1 MSRSA
6 SVLPRVS
13 VLIGLRS
20 GTYAAALGG
29 LAGAGVIALLS
40 IAPLPTWSAGVPGW
54 IEFLN
59 QRVGPVWMAM
69 LAVALR
75 VAWLNGR
82 ALQSRNGSH
91 PGVRPVRPELQQLA
105 PVFAALGLCGTVW
118 GLAGAF
124 ASLDTSEFMS
134 RLPRLLAGL
143 GAAMTSTLVGLS
155 LQIGTLLL
163 AAYNPC
169 WSRAVVR
176 MQSGEKVF
184 ALDGVA
190 LGSGEEGRARLL
202 DSLRAR
208 APEALR
214 LVLDRGLPQRVRD
227 GLAADLWEQ
236 LSAGVP
242 LKTERL

>member
-1 MSRSA
+1 
-6 SVLPRVS
+6 
-13 VLIGLRS
+13 
-20 GTYAAALGG
+20 
-29 LAGAGVIALLS
+29 
-40 IAPLPTWSAGVPGW
+40 
-54 IEFLN
+54 
-59 QRVGPVWMAM
+59 M
-69 LAVALR
+69 LAVAVR
-75 VAWLNGR
+75 VVWLNGR
-82 ALQSRNGSH
+82 ALQSRNGANS
-91 PGVRPVRPELQQLA
+91 GTLSRPVRAELQQLA

-143 GAAMTSTLVGLS
+143 GAAMTSTLVGLT

-169 WSRAVVR
+169 WSRAEVR
-176 MQSGEKVF
+176 VRGGERFF

-190 LGSGEEGRARLL
+190 FGAEGEGRARLL
-202 DSLRAR
+202 ESLRAR

-214 LVLDRGLPQRVRD
+214 LGLDRGLPERD
-227 GLAADLWEQ
+227 RDRLEADLWER
-236 LSAGVP
+236 LPAGVP